1 MFKSRRTRHTKTSL
15 YVDCKNPAWRDS
27 CVTEGRD
34 WPQVEYSRYVHGF
47 AWFEVSWSWHLWH
60 TAWRR
65 FPLCPQKQKLAK
77 ARRESETRR
86 MRTTTTTMKT
96 TIKSKTENESLPS
109 YPSSPTNLNVRPP
122 TSRTAFVIHV
132 YPPQLWALFM
142 GQDCT
147 GWVGQVELP
156 SPPLFFLPSTHG
168 TESHPTPSTSPTPR
182 PRGSQAAHHSAFHN
196 FTVDPSLCIPVWG
209 LWDWYLVLGLCF

>member
-1 MFKSRRTRHTKTSL
+1 MFLKYGMCT
-15 YVDCKNPAWRDS
+15 N
-27 CVTEGRD
+27 CVTSC
-34 WPQVEYSRYVHGF
+34 YSCISTEDGWFGACRWNIFVVFPVSLRLKFHGP
-47 AWFEVSWSWHLWH
+47 VPLTHHMTQIS
-60 TAWRR
+60 
-65 FPLCPQKQKLAK
+65 LCPQKQRLAK
-77 ARRESETRR
+77 VRRESETQK
-86 MRTTTTTMKT
+86 MTTTMMTMKT
-96 TIKSKTENESLPS
+96 MIKSKTENESLSS
-109 YPSSPTNLNVRPP
+109 YPSSPTNPKVRPP
-122 TSRTAFVIHV
+122 TIRTAFVIHV

-156 SPPLFFLPSTHG
+156 HPFFLPLSPPHG

-182 PRGSQAAHHSAFHN
+182 PRGSQAAQHSAFHN